1 MVVETVE
8 KDASEDL
15 PGDVQQ
21 GDAAVIVADLAV
33 PFSLVEM
40 HDGCVFEILREFT
53 LTPHLLEE
61 RSQVIH
67 QLGTAVL
74 VDLSRDCVRS
84 GCFPAGEL
92 LHGPDGFL
100 ERWRKVEVSV
110 GLHLRQAVDGGV
122 GDSGGVVEDAWEMF
136 SSTLENSCLLGQKGT
151 TVSAEERSGAF
162 GRRTVDSFDS
172 GEEVVPFVAVRVSLD
187 LLSLASSPG
196 VLHPTQSLMKVAAT
210 AAESS
215 FVVGSGVVYI
225 SDGGVVVVEP
235 VLVFSACAT
244 ENGLRCRLDCIPQ
257 LTPAVLNGGVL
268 GSDIDGLGGGGGVG
282 GRGSSVR
289 NVVGFDFQPPP
300 MKHTLSPRMLQ
311 RVTDRL
317 SRHRDGRKTHTQLDR
332 LLILVIEAEMECC
345 RWQLSTAGFRERD
358 SGQIGTCGESMWLT
372 DGSEGTSP
380 DADEEEVDEEEE
392 REEDEVDEEEVD
404 EEEKEVQGEK
414 EEEEKEEDEEEEE
427 EEGEEEEEEKEEEEE
442 VEGEKEVEEEK
453 EQEAQ
458 EEEEEEDGSGDS
470 LGRSSAKESLFRSL
484 SSSIRTIWPHCGD
497 AEDPCPVRFVRVWD
511 PVLPPQIQYL
521 SKTAEMKMIASKYL
535 LHVHS
540 PGLRS
545 VH

>member
-33 PFSLVEM
+33 PFSLIEM

-268 GSDIDGLGGGGGVG
+268 GSDIDGLGGGGG
-282 GRGSSVR
+282 RGSSVR
-289 NVVGFDFQPPP
+289 NVVDFDFQPPP

-317 SRHRDGRKTHTQLDR
+317 R
-332 LLILVIEAEMECC
+332 
-345 RWQLSTAGFRERD
+345 
-358 SGQIGTCGESMWLT
+358 LT

-427 EEGEEEEEEKEEEEE
+427 EEGEEEEKEEEE

-484 SSSIRTIWPHCGD
+484 SSSIRTIWPHCGN

-521 SKTAEMKMIASKYL
+521 SKTAEMKMIASTYL